1 MNLPSSLH
9 QLRFLA
15 AWVLTA
21 VSAWAAD
28 PVVKDPGLRIRVV
41 AANLSSDSRQ
51 AWSPDNGNHSNPEG
65 AGARILT
72 SLQPDVVLIQEFNTT
87 VPPRQWVNRTLGE
100 GFAFAREEGK
110 QIPNGIISR
119 FPVIASGSWDDPV
132 LDNRDFAWARL
143 RLPGGEDLWAVS
155 VHLHSKS
162 AGSRARQSTA
172 LVALLREKVP
182 KDALLVVGGDLNTR
196 QSGEPCFGILGEVV
210 TVPESPPVDDLGNP
224 ATNANRNKP
233 YDWVLASPA
242 LERHQAAVVLGGL
255 SFPQGLVFDT
265 RVFKALDRCPP
276 VRAGDSAVPFMQ
288 HMAVVRDFRI
298 TRPSTPA
305 VESAPTPA
313 TPAPADPKPSPAP

>member
-1 MNLPSSLH
+1 MNLFSRFH
-9 QLRFLA
+9 RLRFLA
-15 AWVLTA
+15 ASILTA
-21 VSAWAAD
+21 ASAWAAD
-28 PVVKDPGLRIRVV
+28 PVVKDAGLRIRVV

-72 SLQPDVVLIQEFNTT
+72 SLQPDLVLIQEFNTT

-100 GFAFAREEGK
+100 GFAFVCEEGK

-119 FPVIASGSWDDPV
+119 FPVIESGTWDDPV

-172 LVALLREKVP
+172 LVALLRERVP

-196 QSGEPCFGILGEVV
+196 QSGEPCFGILSEVV
-210 TVPESPPVDDLGNP
+210 TVPGAPPVDDLGNP
-224 ATNANRNKP
+224 ATNAPRNKP

-242 LERHQAAVVLGGL
+242 LERHEAAVVLGGL
-255 SFPQGLVFDT
+255 SFPHGLVFDT
-265 RVFKALDRCPP
+265 RVFKAVDRCPP
-276 VRAGDSAVPFMQ
+276 ARVGDSGVPFMQ

-298 TRPSTPA
+298 ARPVTRTTEPA
-305 VESAPTPA
+305 AKPA
-313 TPAPADPKPSPAP
+313 TLPPAQPQPMPKP